1 MKTILSLEELLEI
14 IDQRQTSTDYFVPS
28 LSFFELGEL
37 NMMDIYS
44 KMRRTY
50 DKVHFAYATKIL
62 PGGYTLLEVKIN
74 YGLMIGHL
82 LLDELTKMIYIDMK
96 SFGITATGQLGFDN
110 EVVELPKI
118 GTKRLVKHHDASHYL
133 FYTVIDRIDPEIEK
147 ILDYSSLN

>member
-1 MKTILSLEELLEI
+1 MKTILNLEELLEI

-50 DKVHFAYATKIL
+50 DKVNFAYEMKYL
-62 PGGYTLLEVKIN
+62 PGGYALLDVKIN

-82 LLDELTKMIYIDMK
+82 LLDEITKMIYIDMK
-96 SFGITATGQLGFDN
+96 SFGITSSGQLGFDN
-110 EVVELPKI
+110 EIVELPKI
-118 GTKRLVKHHDASHYL
+118 GTKRLVKHHDANHYL
-133 FYTVIDRIDPEIEK
+133 FYTVIDRIDENITK
-147 ILDYSSLN
+147 ILDYSQLN